1 MVLTEA
7 ALHPL
12 HQTLL
17 DLGICRPG
25 SLEPYHHRVR
35 DRDDVEVVTCRESG
49 IVMLATLDHIDGRY
63 YDDKKHSE
71 LAELGDRE
79 RVALAHDEDTVR
91 RATQWGQ
98 AITNRRWLDIG
109 TGSGAILDRL
119 GSRATQVAAV
129 EPQGEF
135 RALLSDRGYDVYRDV
150 RDVAPRSFD
159 VVTMFHVFEHM
170 TEPLD
175 DLQRMREVLVPGGRV
190 VVEVPHGRD
199 FLLSFLGVES
209 FRSFTLW
216 SEHLILHTRDSLRR
230 FLEVAGFEQVTI
242 RGFQRY
248 PLANHLH
255 WLAEDRP
262 GGHERWSV
270 LRDHD
275 LDAAYGRKLADIDAT
290 DTLIAEA
297 VAP

>member
-1 MVLTEA
+1 MVLTDQ

-17 DLGICRPG
+17 DLGICRAG
-25 SLEPYHHRVR
+25 SLEPFHDRVR
-35 DRDDVEVVTCRESG
+35 DRDDVEVVQCRESG
-49 IVMLATLDHIDGRY
+49 IVMLATLDHINDRY
-63 YDDKKHSE
+63 YDDKLHSE
-71 LAELGDRE
+71 LAELGDRD
-79 RVALAHDEDTVR
+79 RVAMAHDEDTVR
-91 RATQWGQ
+91 RATQWGH

-119 GSRATQVAAV
+119 GGRATEVAAV

-135 RALLSDRGYDVYRDV
+135 RSLLSERGYQVFRDV
-150 RDVAPRSFD
+150 RDAPNDSFD
-159 VVTMFHVFEHM
+159 LVTLFHVFEHM
-170 TEPLD
+170 TSPLD
-175 DLQRMREVLVPGGRV
+175 DLLSIREVLAPGGRV
-190 VVEVPHGRD
+190 VIEVPHARD

-216 SEHLILHTRDSLRR
+216 SEHLLLHTRDSLRR
-230 FLEVAGFEQVTI
+230 FLEAAGFDDVTI

-255 WLAEDRP
+255 WLAEGRP
-262 GGHERWSV
+262 GGHDRWAM

-297 VAP
+297 ICR